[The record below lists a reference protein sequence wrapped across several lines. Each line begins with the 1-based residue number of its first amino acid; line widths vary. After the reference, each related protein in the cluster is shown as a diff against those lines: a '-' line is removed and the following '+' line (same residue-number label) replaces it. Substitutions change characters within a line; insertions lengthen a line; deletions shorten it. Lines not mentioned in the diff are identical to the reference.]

1 MMQGDSY
8 SLDIEILDADGTAIT
23 DAEVSN
29 VEITIGHLRKTF
41 ADGVR
46 YDSSKGVWKFPMT
59 QEETFRYMPARVRG
73 QVRVVWNNGE
83 VEGIPLEGISVKESI
98 SREVL

>member
-23 DAEVSN
+23 DTELAN
-29 VEITIGHLRKTF
+29 VEITIGHLRKTT

-46 YDSSKGVWKFPMT
+46 YDSATGVWKFPIT
-59 QEETFRYMPARVRG
+59 QQETFQFHPSRVRG
-73 QVRVVWNNGE
+73 QVRLVWNNGE
-83 VEGIPLEGISVKESI
+83 VEGIPLDDIHIQESI

>member
-8 SLDIEILDADGTAIT
+8 SLDIEILDVDGTAIT
-23 DAEVSN
+23 DAEVTN
-29 VEITIGHLRKTF
+29 VEITIGHLRKTI
-41 ADGVR
+41 AQGVR
-46 YDSSKGVWKFPMT
+46 YDPSTGAWKFPMT

-73 QVRVVWNNGE
+73 QVRIVWNNGE
-83 VEGIPLEGISVKESI
+83 VEGIPIEGISVKESI